1 MLFIISLLFV
11 NVVSSSPAALLKE
24 SAAFLASMS
33 EADPNVVKDMIVLIG
48 DLERENHNDATQA
61 EDAAIKSRGVAEL
74 RAQQHAQR
82 TATMNA
88 AKKAFVDATGLKN
101 ELTTLEKTQR
111 ATLEQLTQVMDAA
124 QIVADSKA
132 RKLGSVSVRVA
143 DEKEAFK
150 QVLELLDEVIVPES
164 LVTLNRNLLSLDTIL
179 DSADP
184 DAVAAVK
191 QQVVALAEAAD
202 KELAT
207 AKAVHLQAQN
217 VLKTAKADQ
226 EEAQKKH
233 TATSGRLTEAIEDL
247 HKKTI
252 AKDNA
257 ITAEAE
263 ARKVM
268 NAAERKAVADRKF
281 ADSEAARVAEE
292 ALALAEA
299 KRLLQTLL

>member
-179 DSADP
+179 DIADP